1 MHMLQPVLRPLH
13 IDALRS
19 VLDVVRP
26 QGFYF
31 PGESHDFWELVY
43 VCDGEVV
50 ATADERVYHLRSGNL
65 VFHKPMEF
73 HRIWAE
79 GASAPH
85 LMIISFAA
93 GGEAMTQFQNSCF
106 VLDTVQRK
114 RFENLVAA
122 YLHSDSLRAEP
133 HSRQYTMA
141 AALTAALLEG
151 FLLRLAED
159 SSQLQQVHSG
169 EDAQYTKIVN
179 VMKENCHKQM
189 SLQELA
195 QQCGLSVSNMK
206 RIFRQFS
213 DIGIAQ
219 YFRSLKIR
227 KAMVLLEE
235 DYTASQVAQMLDF
248 TEISYFYT
256 VFKRE
261 TGMTPIQYKRSR
273 KDADV

>member
-1 MHMLQPVLRPLH
+1 MYTLHPVPRPIR
-13 IDALRS
+13 IDALCT
-19 VLDVVRP
+19 VFDVIRP
-26 QGFYF
+26 ANFYF

-43 VCDGEVV
+43 VCNGEVV
-50 ATADERVYHLRSGNL
+50 VTADERVYHLRSGNL
-65 VFHKPMEF
+65 IFHKPMEF

-79 GASAPH
+79 GSSEPH

-93 GGEAMTQFQNSCF
+93 GGEAMAQFQNGCF
-106 VLDTVQRK
+106 VLDQGQRK
-114 RFENLVAA
+114 RFENMVAV
-122 YLHSDSLRAEP
+122 YLQANSLKTEP
-133 HSRQYTMA
+133 NSRQYSMA
-141 AALTAALLEG
+141 AALTAAQLEC

-159 SSQLQQVHSG
+159 AAQLEQVHSG
-169 EDAQYTKIVN
+169 EDAQYTRIVN
-179 VMKENCHKQM
+179 VMKENCHKRM

-227 KAMVLLEE
+227 KAMALLEE
-235 DYTASQVAQMLDF
+235 DHTASQVAQMLDF

-261 TGMTPIQYKRSR
+261 TGMTPIQYQRSR
-273 KDADV
+273 KDADI